1 MGEIWIECMG
11 KKVKAKIINKN
22 PVTAEKILAS
32 LPLEGNALKWG
43 DEIYF
48 YVDLEIEEENSQEEV
63 EIGDIAYW
71 PEGKAICIFLGLTPI
86 SKDKPKAISPV
97 NVFAKLEEKI
107 EIKEGEKVRI
117 FMR

>member
-1 MGEIWIECMG
+1 MGGIWIECMG
-11 KKVKAKIINKN
+11 KKAKAKIIDKN
-22 PVTAEKILAS
+22 PMTAEKILTS

-48 YVDLEIEEENSQEEV
+48 YIDVEIEKENSQEEV

-86 SKDKPKAISPV
+86 SKDKPMAISPV
-97 NVFAKLEEKI
+97 NVFAKLDGEIK
-107 EIKEGEKVRI
+107 IKEGERVRI
-117 FMR
+117 FVR